1 VSTVVAVRAKR
12 AITETGTGFAWREAV
27 RKPEV
32 SFSPRD
38 ARVVR
43 ITEWALAALVMLLI
57 GMTASAFAQNATATP
72 TPMVMPT
79 IPQIQLQTVPG
90 YGPAPLTVG
99 FFVSSV
105 NPDAAPLA
113 SYIWNFGDGQ
123 ISMLPPTALFHTYK
137 NPGSYVV
144 NVTVTDTA
152 GHQASSFAGV
162 IVTQTAAQ

>member
-1 VSTVVAVRAKR
+1 MAA
-12 AITETGTGFAWREAV
+12 FATSLLMIIGV
-27 RKPEV
+27 I
-32 SFSPRD
+32 SP
-38 ARVVR
+38 
-43 ITEWALAALVMLLI
+43 
-57 GMTASAFAQNATATP
+57 AFAQNATAAA
-72 TPMVMPT
+72 TPMVMPM
-79 IPQIQLQTVPG
+79 IPQIQLQTVPA

-123 ISMLPPTALFHTYK
+123 VSMLPPTALFHTYT

-162 IVTQTAAQ
+162 IVTQPAAQ

>member
-1 VSTVVAVRAKR
+1 MLAVSTSSAV
-12 AITETGTGFAWREAV
+12 
-27 RKPEV
+27 
-32 SFSPRD
+32 
-38 ARVVR
+38 
-43 ITEWALAALVMLLI
+43 
-57 GMTASAFAQNATATP
+57 AQNATP
-72 TPMVMPT
+72 SPIPMMMPT
-79 IPQIQLQTVPG
+79 IPQIRLQTVPA

-123 ISMLPPTALFHTYK
+123 VSMLPPTALFHTYK

-144 NVTVTDTA
+144 NVTVTDSA

-162 IVTQTAAQ
+162 IVTQPNAQ

>member
-1 VSTVVAVRAKR
+1 MTRS
-12 AITETGTGFAWREAV
+12 
-27 RKPEV
+27 
-32 SFSPRD
+32 
-38 ARVVR
+38 
-43 ITEWALAALVMLLI
+43 ALAISLLMLAGSTTSVL
-57 GMTASAFAQNATATP
+57 AQNATATP
-72 TPMVMPT
+72 TPMTMPT
-79 IPQIQLQTVPG
+79 IPQIRLQTVPA

-123 ISMLPPTALFHTYK
+123 VSMLPPTALFHTYT

-144 NVTVTDTA
+144 NVTVTDSA

-162 IVTQTAAQ
+162 IVTQPAAQ